1 MGSPRASNSPQRQG
15 RRVRDHRMTR
25 RKLIQA
31 GIAAGVSV
39 LGTSACTPAGRPDK
53 VTVAGGET
61 GGFYLEFA
69 TLLAGLLQREG
80 VASSIETLVTGGSLD
95 NIGRVLSGEA
105 TVAVALADAAARAAA
120 GQGAAGQGGKDL
132 VALGKVYENYVHCIV
147 REDSGI
153 RSIAQLAGRTA
164 GVGEV
169 GSGTSL
175 TADRIL
181 AAAGLSG
188 GAPNSV
194 KQVNLGLSQGLAAL
208 KNGSIDVMIQSGGV
222 PTAPIVNAA
231 QEVPLRLLDLSE
243 LVQPTRTLSGFF
255 YDRVLIPA
263 GTYGTA
269 PAAWTLGVANLLL
282 CRRDLAEAVARQT
295 VKLLVERASELVP
308 ASSAGVQF
316 LSPETLINTAGVPL
330 HPAAEAAY
338 RSLHG

>member
-1 MGSPRASNSPQRQG
+1 MRDPQL
-15 RRVRDHRMTR
+15 TR
-25 RKLIQA
+25 RKLLA
-31 GIAAGVSV
+31 VGLAAGLSAV
-39 LGTSACTPAGRPDK
+39 GASACTAVDQAGK

-80 VASSIETLVTGGSLD
+80 VASSTETLITGGSLD
-95 NIGRVLSGEA
+95 NIRRVLSGEA
-105 TVAVALADAAARAAA
+105 TFAVALADAAVRAAA
-120 GQGAAGQGGKDL
+120 GQEAASQDGKDL

-153 RSIAQLAGRTA
+153 RSVAQLAGRTA

-181 AAAGLSG
+181 AAAGLAG
-188 GAPNSV
+188 GAAPGPV
-194 KQVNLGLSQGLAAL
+194 RQVNLGLSEGLAAL
-208 KNGSIDVMIQSGGV
+208 KDGSIDVMIQSGGV
-222 PTAPIVNAA
+222 PTAPIVGTAD
-231 QEVPLRLLDLSE
+231 EVQLRLLDLSD
-243 LVQPTRTLSGFF
+243 LIQPTRTLSGFF

-263 GTYGTA
+263 GTYGDA
-269 PAAWTLGVANLLL
+269 PAVWTLGVANLLL
-282 CRRDLAEAVARQT
+282 CRRDLADALARST
-295 VKLLVERASELVP
+295 VQLLVERASELVP

-330 HPAAEAAY
+330 HSAAQAGY
-338 RSLHG
+338 RELHG